1 MREAEDAA
9 VRRAL
14 CAAMRADASGAMR
27 RQSDLLTNLLMDNGF
42 DSWVGLEHLEVADV
56 TALGATLGVAKS
68 VVRVVAQ
75 VCGKVTRP
83 VGDETDH
90 QSQATAMSETFSQ
103 GMESVLHTTRQTGK
117 GGKGGNHTTT
127 ARHMEVKE
135 EASEAASEGIDK
147 DDIRSDIETL
157 KGTMRGMN
165 EWELA
170 SMRARGAI

>member
-1 MREAEDAA
+1 MDVFEEVDSEVAFRRRNEEEETEEGAREGPGKEALSTGETPEEGRVREAEDAA

-90 QSQATAMSETFSQ
+90 QSQATAMSEAFSQ
-103 GMESVLHTTRQTGK
+103 GGHR
-117 GGKGGNHTTT
+117 
-127 ARHMEVKE
+127 
-135 EASEAASEGIDK
+135 
-147 DDIRSDIETL
+147 
-157 KGTMRGMN
+157 
-165 EWELA
+165 
-170 SMRARGAI
+170 